1 MTIQNTTLDKKD
13 REELVDSCIE
23 IGQSCWDVYCH
34 SKTGFVRVFMLPSDA
49 VRRRANEL
57 FHLGFSARMLMCPP
71 TGVPT
76 LDKLA
81 ETPLGEKAWESYL
94 DTMNGR
100 IVLDCAAYPE
110 TPAIV
115 LRYAKEFFLEGF
127 RAGTIAALEILK
139 S

>member
-1 MTIQNTTLDKKD
+1 MTTILDKKD
-13 REELVDSCIE
+13 RDELVNSCIE
-23 IGQSCWDVYCH
+23 IGQDCWNAYCH
-34 SKTGFVRVFMLPSDA
+34 SKSGFVRVFMLPSDA

-76 LDKLA
+76 LDA
-81 ETPLGEKAWESYL
+81 ITETPLGERIWAEYL
-94 DTMNGR
+94 GTMNGK
-100 IVLDCAAYPE
+100 IVLDGPAYPD
-110 TPAIV
+110 TPEIV

-127 RAGTIAALEILK
+127 RAGTIVALEILK